1 MKNTF
6 YSVITLVVLLSS
18 CTKEDYGQYHEVPEN
33 PTEDTTSWEAAYQN
47 AGTLPVNAV
56 NDTNNLAGTTWVLTE
71 YREGNFTTITLNPPD
86 TLVFIQEHMYS
97 YNGQIYTYGLYS
109 SGNVWKLDLYDSMRF
124 GYISGSIPGSFM
136 RLGEF
141 YLKKF
146 YYNDIGMTGHVF
158 ITMIKVS

>member
-33 PTEDTTSWEAAYQN
+33 PT
-47 AGTLPVNAV
+47 
-56 NDTNNLAGTTWVLTE
+56 
-71 YREGNFTTITLNPPD
+71 D

-136 RLGEF
+136 QLGEF